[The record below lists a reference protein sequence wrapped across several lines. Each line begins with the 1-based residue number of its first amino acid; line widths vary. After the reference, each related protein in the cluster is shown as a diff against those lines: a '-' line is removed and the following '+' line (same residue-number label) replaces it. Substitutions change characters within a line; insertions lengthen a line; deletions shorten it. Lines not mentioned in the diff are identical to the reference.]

1 MRWQLFA
8 RTLCYGYDTGE
19 AVLAFDREND
29 NLQEAADVKVRAD
42 AGWQSMRLRLKE
54 GATYELNAQGHVSL
68 ADAPEPWTSDAN
80 GITIEYAAGK
90 PVGRLIA
97 AVVGDDLRRPAA
109 TQTLFDP
116 IDVGGK
122 ALLTAPIE
130 GTLYLRINDR
140 WDSLADNHGELTVHV
155 REIDD

>member
-1 MRWQLFA
+1 
-8 RTLCYGYDTGE
+8 LCYGYDTGE
-19 AVLAFDREND
+19 AVLAIDTAKD
-29 NLQEAADVKVRAD
+29 NLQEADEVKVRAD

-54 GATYELNAQGHVSL
+54 GATYELTAEGHVSL
-68 ADAPEPWTSDAN
+68 SDAPEPWTSDAN
-80 GITIEYAAGK
+80 GITIEYADRK
-90 PVGRLIA
+90 PLGRLLA
-97 AVVGDDLRRPAA
+97 AVVGDDVRLLPA

-116 IDVGGK
+116 LDVGER
-122 ALLTAPIE
+122 AHLTAPIE